1 VVTRRLRVEIIRF
14 GLLLTMTIALVS
26 VATRHNDHSS
36 GRNEAA
42 RGHQP
47 SATATPASGGTT
59 AQSSLAPSPGT
70 TSSSPSPA
78 AGSGGNDGA
87 SDTSE
92 PGQVGSVP
100 TLPRTGGT
108 QTVDLAALAALFIA
122 AGSFG
127 MRISRPR
134 TTQAGESAAAALAQA
149 GHAVE
154 SSGSN
159 RPGTV

>member
-1 VVTRRLRVEIIRF
+1 VEIIRF
-14 GLLLTMTIALVS
+14 GLLLTVTVALVS

-47 SATATPASGGTT
+47 SATATPATGGT
-59 AQSSLAPSPGT
+59 AAPSSLAPSPSA

-78 AGSGGNDGA
+78 AGSGGTDGA

-108 QTVDLAALAALFIA
+108 QAIDLAALAALFIA

-127 MRISRPR
+127 MRVSQPRP
-134 TTQAGESAAAALAQA
+134 TQAGEAAAAALAQA
-149 GHAVE
+149 THAVA

>member
-1 VVTRRLRVEIIRF
+1 VEIIRF
-14 GLLLTMTIALVS
+14 GLLLTMTVALVS
-26 VATRHNDHSS
+26 VATRHNDHGS

-47 SATATPASGGTT
+47 SATATPATGGT
-59 AQSSLAPSPGT
+59 AAPSSLARSPSTTSPST
-70 TSSSPSPA
+70 TSSA
-78 AGSGGNDGA
+78 AGSGGNEGA
-87 SDTSE
+87 SDASE

-108 QTVDLAALAALFIA
+108 QTVDLAALAAFFIA

-134 TTQAGESAAAALAQA
+134 TTQAGEPATTVLAQA
-149 GHAVE
+149 GHAVA